1 MKIKLKIAGITLTY
15 QYNYERFLEDKIKQ
29 YQIDNHESTKYR
41 LEVIIT
47 TDIKRHPGQYRKAG
61 NREYIFTN
69 DLDVVCGIPA
79 KDENAISQQVI
90 FNKRENE
97 IRIYINPEFFGDI
110 PEQEYVMSGLAF
122 LTIAQREGYL
132 PLHASAFSFKGDAI
146 LFSAPSQT
154 GKSTQARLWR
164 ERFPDEVRHINDDKP
179 LLFEDDGT
187 IYVAG
192 TPFSGSAPLNE
203 NIICPLKALI
213 FLKQGKKN
221 EIVRLKKEEA
231 LPLFIQNILRPKE
244 KEAWDKTF
252 LLIERIME
260 KVPVYWFAA
269 TPEIKAVDAAYEVI
283 YNGGK

>member
-29 YQIDNHESTKYR
+29 YQIDDHESTKYR

-122 LTIAQREGYL
+122 LTIAQREGL
-132 PLHASAFSFKGDAI
+132 
-146 LFSAPSQT
+146 
-154 GKSTQARLWR
+154 
-164 ERFPDEVRHINDDKP
+164 
-179 LLFEDDGT
+179 
-187 IYVAG
+187 
-192 TPFSGSAPLNE
+192 
-203 NIICPLKALI
+203 
-213 FLKQGKKN
+213 
-221 EIVRLKKEEA
+221 
-231 LPLFIQNILRPKE
+231 
-244 KEAWDKTF
+244 
-252 LLIERIME
+252 
-260 KVPVYWFAA
+260 
-269 TPEIKAVDAAYEVI
+269 
-283 YNGGK
+283 